1 MRQSSKTEQDP
12 HTAYWRDKAIQLE
25 QQLLQ
30 RSSGHLNGTYSA
42 DLPMLGRAGSGLP
55 GLMGR
60 SFSPGVL
67 PMPSGASPAAAS
79 LEGMLKS
86 ERETSE
92 RLRSQVGFL
101 SEQVNQLSRYNLELS
116 EARVSETNQWRIE
129 MGRMM
134 ANYKSKNSSELT
146 KTQAELQVALSTIQ
160 QLRQQL
166 SMLESRNVEYLTP
179 VSYTHLTL
187 PTIA

>member
-1 MRQSSKTEQDP
+1 
-12 HTAYWRDKAIQLE
+12 
-25 QQLLQ
+25 
-30 RSSGHLNGTYSA
+30 
-42 DLPMLGRAGSGLP
+42 
-55 GLMGR
+55 
-60 SFSPGVL
+60 
-67 PMPSGASPAAAS
+67 
-79 LEGMLKS
+79 MLKS

-116 EARVSETNQWRIE
+116 EARVSEANQWRIE

-166 SMLESRNVEYLTP
+166 SMLESRNVEYLTQ
-179 VSYTHLTL
+179 LRRQQELFTL
-187 PTIA
+187 QNQELFATIQDLDHSNF